1 MEDVPPPPPWEL
13 SLDDP
18 SPGSKEGEGEPSIAL
33 GFSIMAE
40 LISEEPATMPDDS
53 PSATVTDEVAP
64 LLELDVP
71 PLLFSPLR
79 LLPSSM
85 EFDIPPAL
93 LDSNV
98 GIPELFVLPVPC

>member
-18 SPGSKEGEGEPSIAL
+18 SPGSKEGEGEPPIAL

-40 LISEEPATMPDDS
+40 LKSEEPAPMLDDS
-53 PSATVTDEVAP
+53 PSPVTDEVAP

>member
-40 LISEEPATMPDDS
+40 LKSEEPATMLDDS
-53 PSATVTDEVAP
+53 PSPVTDEVTP

-71 PLLFSPLR
+71 PLLFSPL
-79 LLPSSM
+79 
-85 EFDIPPAL
+85 
-93 LDSNV
+93 
-98 GIPELFVLPVPC
+98 